1 VQKLPNQLRRRI
13 LHHPHPLAL
22 LLIIVDVTSPLNEI
36 EILFRPTSGSGAGVL
51 RIVSVDVLPHVVA
64 GFPPY
69 FGATL
74 GGVSG
79 IGGGGAGRGIS
90 VVDLDDDLAPVGVAH
105 IVVLVV
111 VVIMVIL
118 NVLIRENGKLF
129 VAGLGSGDLLRM
141 LIGTVRLERFLE
153 REIHGQVR

>member
-1 VQKLPNQLRRRI
+1 MQKLPNQLRRRI

-22 LLIIVDVTSPLNEI
+22 LLITVVVTSPLNEI
-36 EILFRPTSGSGAGVL
+36 ETLFRPTSGSGAGVL
-51 RIVSVDVLPHVVA
+51 RIVSGDVLPHVVA

-105 IVVLVV
+105 IVVV

-118 NVLIRENGKLF
+118 SVLIRENGELF